1 MEKNAG
7 GTEVRPRV
15 GVGIIIKNDS
25 NQVLLGL
32 RIASHGT
39 GEWSF
44 PGGHLEFGETVF
56 DTARREVKEE
66 TDLEIDDFELVSV
79 CDEMRYIKT
88 DNKHYLNLGVLGHYK
103 GGEPKN
109 MEPHKCQEWKW
120 FSLDALPEN
129 LFEPTGITLRNYADG
144 VYLST
149 SAVMFSSRSP
159 FTASSH
165 T

>member
-1 MEKNAG
+1 MEKNADG
-7 GTEVRPRV
+7 VELRPRIGI
-15 GVGIIIKNDS
+15 GVLIKNDQ

-44 PGGHLEFGETVF
+44 PGGHLEFGETIF
-56 DTARREVKEE
+56 ETAKREVKEE
-66 TDLEIDDFELVSV
+66 TDLDIDEFELVSV

-88 DNKHYLNLGVLGHYK
+88 DNKHYLNLSVLGHYK

-120 FSLDALPEN
+120 FSFDTLPEN
-129 LFEPTGITLRNYADG
+129 LFEPTGITLKNYKDR
-144 VYLST
+144 VIYRPT
-149 SAVMFSSRSP
+149 R
-159 FTASSH
+159 
-165 T
+165 